1 MSVGVTGACASQED
15 PTGGPQ
21 DLRPPVIVR
30 TDPDTFGSLENLGDQ
45 VSFHFDERISER
57 AAGGDLENAV
67 SVSPNTGDIRVHHG
81 RSSIRVEIEGGFR
94 PGLVYR
100 VTLLPVL
107 SDLFGN
113 QLRLSLIHI

>member
-1 MSVGVTGACASQED
+1 MDWRPRALSSGRVFGPTGAILASVSVGFTGACASQEA

-67 SVSPNTGDIRVHHG
+67 SVSPNTGAVSYTH
-81 RSSIRVEIEGGFR
+81 
-94 PGLVYR
+94 
-100 VTLLPVL
+100 
-107 SDLFGN
+107 
-113 QLRLSLIHI
+113 LRAHET